1 MIHYV
6 FHACNYICKGW
17 TRGDNT
23 RFLVPNPGGNLPYG
37 VARLSRRHRCW
48 AEDFV
53 VQEIDLGEGL
63 LTYFFACRRATVL
76 FQALINGSTI
86 QEAVMTGYVP
96 EVARSSGAQWLYG
109 GDLLFCAY
117 NDGISG
123 ALDCFICAFRVLS
136 GSRIY
141 RDHLCRFSSISLY
154 KYESIP
160 QAKIPNMEIMERAGY
175 LCAGFVQLRCG

>member
-1 MIHYV
+1 MHVI
-6 FHACNYICKGW
+6 NYICKGW

-123 ALDCFICAFRVLS
+123 ALDCFIYVPFGSFRVH
-136 GSRIY
+136 GSTVTTCVDLVPFRCTSTSQFRRRRY
-141 RDHLCRFSSISLY
+141 QTWRSWSVRDIS
-154 KYESIP
+154 
-160 QAKIPNMEIMERAGY
+160 
-175 LCAGFVQLRCG
+175 VQDSCS